1 MKILMIRPR
10 PESETIGLQH
20 VMVVE
25 PMELEV
31 LGALRR
37 DHDEVII
44 VDMIL
49 EQEPLMHF
57 LALHQPDMICVTGYI
72 TNVATMGEY
81 CAEAKRFDPDL
92 VTVVGGVHCEV
103 CPGDLN
109 LPGIDYRVVRNPV
122 TVFPLLLEHVENGTG
137 MPAGVLTRNQKLV
150 EAELPTQDFH
160 YVTPDRSLVDNYR
173 DRYFYIFHDKVAL
186 LKTSFGCPFTCN
198 FCFCREITRGQYYRR
213 PLDEVINEL
222 ESLPQQEIY
231 IVDDDFLADRRFLTD
246 FLDALEARNIRKHY
260 LVYGRADFIAE
271 HPDLIERFRDLGLRT
286 AIVGF
291 ESFFPEELEKYGK
304 RSDVEANR
312 QAVEVLHR
320 LNVDC
325 FATIILGPDWDR
337 SHFRRLEKE
346 LKALRIHFV
355 NLQPLTPIP
364 GTEFKAPAGRLL
376 LDREDY
382 AEWDLAHL
390 SIRPSQLSIPDYY
403 REVLRLY
410 NRILFQPWVLA
421 KYLRKQNWRMLW
433 RMIKGSRRVEQQ
445 YRLKIKESERL
456 WEAEVKLEARGMV

>member
-10 PESETIGLQH
+10 PEAETIGLQH
-20 VMVVE
+20 VMIVE

-37 DHDEVII
+37 DYDEVVI

-49 EQEPLMHF
+49 ERKPLRHF
-57 LALHQPDMICVTGYI
+57 LELHDPDMICVTGYI
-72 TNVATMGEY
+72 TNVNTMGAY
-81 CAEAKRFDPDL
+81 CATAKALNPRV

-103 CPGDLN
+103 CPEDLD

-122 TVFPLLLEHVENGTG
+122 TVFPLLLEHVEHG
-137 MPAGVLTRNQKLV
+137 AGVPGGVLAPGQRLI
-150 EAELPTQDFH
+150 EDELPALDFH
-160 YVTPDRSLVDNYR
+160 YVAPDRSLVDGYR

-198 FCFCREITRGQYYRR
+198 FCFCRQITRGLYRRR
-213 PLDEVINEL
+213 PLADTLAEL

-231 IVDDDFLADRRFLTD
+231 IVDDDFLADRRFLTA
-246 FLDALEARNIRKHY
+246 FLDELESRGIRKHY
-260 LVYGRADFIAE
+260 MVYGRADFVAD

-286 AIVGF
+286 VIVGF
-291 ESFFPEELEKYGK
+291 ESFIAEELEQYGK
-304 RSDVEANR
+304 RSDVSANR
-312 QAVEVLHR
+312 RAMEILRR
-320 LNVDC
+320 LNVEC

-364 GTEFKAPAGRLL
+364 GTEFKAPEGTLL
-376 LDREDY
+376 LDRADH
-382 AEWDLAHL
+382 ARWDLAHL
-390 SIRPSQLSIPDYY
+390 SIRPSRLSIPDYY
-403 REVLRLY
+403 REILRLY
-410 NRILFQPWVLA
+410 NRIVFQPAVLFGH
-421 KYLRKQNWRMLW
+421 LRRQNWRMLW
-433 RMIKGSRRVEQQ
+433 RMIKGSRRVERQ
-445 YRLKIKESERL
+445 YRLKID
-456 WEAEVKLEARGMV
+456 EAAKHWKAEAGRVH

>member
-10 PESETIGLQH
+10 PEAETIGLQH
-20 VMVVE
+20 VMIVE

-49 EQEPLMHF
+49 EQKPLLHF
-57 LALHQPDMICVTGYI
+57 LALHEPDMVCVTGYI
-72 TNVATMGEY
+72 TNVATMGAY
-81 CAEAKRFDPDL
+81 CAIAKGHNPGV

-103 CPGDLN
+103 CPEDLD
-109 LPGIDYRVVRNPV
+109 LPAIDYRVVRNPV
-122 TVFPLLLEHVENGTG
+122 TAFPRLLEHVESGTG
-137 MPAGVLTRNQKLV
+137 IPAGVLVRGQALD
-150 EAELPTQDFH
+150 EAGLPALDFN
-160 YVTPDRSLVDNYR
+160 YVAPDRSLVDAYR

-198 FCFCREITRGQYYRR
+198 FCFCRQITRGQYHRR
-213 PLDEVINEL
+213 PLADAIAEL
-222 ESLPQQEIY
+222 ESLPQKEIY
-231 IVDDDFLADRRFLTD
+231 IVDDDFLADRWFLTA
-246 FLDALEARNIRKHY
+246 FLDELEARNIRKHY
-260 LVYGRADFIAE
+260 LVYGRADFIAG

-304 RSDVEANR
+304 RSDVAANR
-312 QAVEVLHR
+312 AAIEVLDR
-320 LNVDC
+320 LGIDC

-364 GTEFKAPAGRLL
+364 GTDFQAPEGTLL
-376 LDREDY
+376 LERADY
-382 AEWDLAHL
+382 AQWDLAHL
-390 SIRPSQLSIPDYY
+390 SIRPSRLSVPDYY
-403 REVLRLY
+403 REILRLY
-410 NRILFQPWVLA
+410 NRIVFQPRVLA
-421 KYLRKQNWRMLW
+421 RHLRRHNWRVLW
-433 RMIKGSRRVEQQ
+433 RMVKGSHRVEQQ
-445 YRLKIKESERL
+445 YRRKIRESARRL
-456 WEAEVKLEARGMV
+456 EAEAGGVR